1 MKEDFY
7 IELAAARQKLID
19 QVNAQAWN
27 GALRV
32 RVEDL
37 IILVDQLLEVR
48 P

>member
-7 IELAAARQKLID
+7 VELADARQKLID
-19 QVNAQAWN
+19 QVNAQDWN

-32 RVEDL
+32 RVEDM
-37 IILVDQLLEVR
+37 IILVDQLLEIR

>member
-1 MKEDFY
+1 MNEDFY
-7 IELAAARQKLID
+7 IELADARQRLID

-37 IILVDQLLEVR
+37 IIMVDQLLEIR